1 MDDLLPDLTLAFNE
15 TFQMLSISTV
25 LAILG
30 GLPLGFLI
38 FVTDRHLFWQ
48 NRFIYLVASV
58 LVNIIRSVPFV
69 ILLVLLLPLTQLLL
83 GNTIGPI
90 AASVP
95 LSVAAIAFYAR
106 LVDSALREVD
116 KGIIEAALAFGAS
129 PMRIICTVLLPEAS
143 AGAAARPDDYAGK
156 LNRLLGDGRDCR
168 RRRGRRPGDSLWL
181 LPLRN
186 RSDGCYRSGADC
198 AGSGRSDAGRL
209 AGKTCRQARQT
220 LSRLNVASAGNKNK
234 LLRF

>member
-95 LSVAAIAFYAR
+95 LSVAAIAFLAR
-106 LVDSALREVD
+106 LVGIARREFS
-116 KGIIEAALAFGAS
+116 K
-129 PMRIICTVLLPEAS
+129 
-143 AGAAARPDDYAGK
+143 
-156 LNRLLGDGRDCR
+156 
-168 RRRGRRPGDSLWL
+168 WL
-181 LPLRN
+181 I
-186 RSDGCYRSGADC
+186 
-198 AGSGRSDAGRL
+198 AGS
-209 AGKTCRQARQT
+209 Q
-220 LSRLNVASAGNKNK
+220 
-234 LLRF
+234 RFVVSPVVIA

>member
-48 NRFIYLVASV
+48 NRFIYLAASV

-116 KGIIEAALAFGAS
+116 KGIIEAALAFGANAYYLY
-129 PMRIICTVLLPEAS
+129 RTV
-143 AGAAARPDDYAGK
+143 AGSQRRAAARPDDYVGK

-186 RSDGCYRSGADC
+186 RSDGCYRGGADC